1 MVVGLGGVTTVSPAV
16 GEEEE
21 GEGTTPTPTTVEGA
35 GEGATTGGTE
45 PQGMANMNTS
55 VFLA

>member
-21 GEGTTPTPTTVEGA
+21 GTTPTPTMVEGA

-45 PQGMANMNTS
+45 PQGMANMNTI